1 MKKIEKYYNLI
12 SSKYDKATVSFNWI
26 VPNEIENILVKY
38 NLIKDTLEVLDV
50 GIGTGQTIDFL
61 NNKNCNIYGI
71 DISQKMLEIVKE
83 KYPKVETYKHDISE
97 GLNNLFK
104 ENKFDLVIAGGILEF
119 VKNIEEVF
127 KDVFKLL
134 KKDGYF
140 VFTYEI
146 LISKDKIQN
155 KREQYISEGYSE
167 KNNLEEEFKLYRR
180 SIEEMETLLIDCGL
194 KIIEHKKIKA
204 FLKTKN
210 RIPVYYGLV
219 LVRK

>member
-12 SSKYDKATVSFNWI
+12 SSKYDKATVSFDWI

-204 FLKTKN
+204 FLKTK
-210 RIPVYYGLV
+210 IYL
-219 LVRK
+219 LITC